1 MEPEKRCKKG
11 TRKYKPLGEGCHRNE
26 DIEKHTKN
34 TLPSGLELPSV
45 LEPIELHST
54 AKKRCPKKT
63 RKFKLLGD
71 ECYTNQ
77 QIENY
82 EKQNNP
88 HLEDNKEII
97 EKEGEEGEKEGEK
110 GEKEVEEEGEEVE
123 HGDVVEEEYEDD
135 EFIEEETGK
144 VEYYKNLENPDS
156 EIDFLYPAL
165 EDPYFNKQLSLRKEF
180 ESLIYDGEIKPDIKK
195 ISNLICE
202 NPEFELLPHQ
212 LFVKNFL
219 SKQTPYNSILL
230 YHGLGSGKTCSAI
243 GIAEEMRDYMKQ
255 TGISQR
261 ILIIAS
267 TNVQDNFRLQ
277 LFDERKL
284 VENKDK
290 SWSINTCVGTK
301 ILNEINPTNSLIE
314 RDKIISQA
322 KTTINA
328 SYAFMGYLQ
337 FANYIERK
345 INVPLSSNKII
356 AEKELIKKHF
366 SNRLVIIDEV
376 HNCTKES
383 KTLSK
388 QLKKLAKY
396 ADNLRFVLLS
406 ATPMYN
412 SHKEIIWITNLMNL
426 NDARSAIKPEDVF
439 NEDGSFIEGGEN
451 EGKDQDQGRNLLRRK
466 LNGYIS
472 YVRGENPYTFP
483 FRVYPFQDKTLVR
496 YPSLQMKG
504 NQPFEQLDILKEKLY
519 LTQIGEKQKPAYDL
533 IIKKSLETADG
544 LYFSGGDPPD
554 FNNMESF
561 GYTKLQAPLQALI
574 IVFPHVNFDNIVK
587 EMDDGSQEYKKLFG
601 KEGLKNNMKF
611 NMSQTKSITGEP
623 VFIKNNYNYKPG
635 VPRIFREDV
644 LPQYSS
650 KISNIC
656 NCIRESAEK
665 TVEIDGIETKVHG
678 GIIIVYTQY
687 IDGGI
692 VPMALALEEMGFAR
706 YGSSP
711 NATSLFEPGFIKNK
725 IDANTMELQNK
736 VPFENFK
743 QAKYMILSGDKF
755 FSQDNAEDIK
765 YATSKENK
773 YGENVRVILISR
785 AASEGLDFKFVRQVH
800 ILDPWYNLNRIEQI
814 IGRGV
819 RNRSHCGLI
828 FEERNVE
835 IYLHASVDKEKETA
849 DLYVYRYAEKKAKI
863 IGEVTRLLKTV
874 SVDCVLNI
882 SQTNFSDKKMEEI
895 GKKGEIL
902 IMSSTMDNLTNYKLG
917 DKPFSE
923 VCDYMKD
930 CEHKCYPEDADDKFK
945 DKKYSETYDKEYISI
960 NSKQIIEKIK
970 NLYKTRDADTVYHYE
985 TIRNA
990 VKNVSDE
997 ELYYALTKLMEETEV
1012 LLDKYGRQGRLLN
1025 SGLYYIFQP
1034 LEVTETNIS
1043 LYESS
1048 IPVKTKNDSV
1058 QYRIQTLDKNIKTPI
1073 YEIRDGEKSS
1083 IPADKYA
1090 ELITDI
1096 ENKLR
1101 IVTQDIPNVLDE
1113 KNDNWYFNLNSLKK
1127 HKKIKKGEKPP
1138 IFIPV
1143 MTRLILHG
1151 FDKVLL
1157 TKYVTDHILD
1167 TMSHN
1172 DRLTLVKR
1180 VKEPR
1185 FTPITELE
1193 THIKNYFD
1201 LLTFTAIEITAV
1213 LLMKDKENENV
1224 LYNIE
1229 DWTELSLGTMNQFNK
1244 LIYSRLGVDVN
1255 NISNIVGFV
1264 SNFESKDGNSKPVF
1278 YIKNMDQKRNNSGSY
1293 LQQEKKVVIV
1303 KHINNILNTV
1313 GSQYSYD
1320 DENKENP
1327 ERNTD
1332 DISQIAFSGIME
1344 LLIRLFNTNKATGK
1358 VWYLTPE
1365 QAVVNKIW
1373 SLRR

>member
-1 MEPEKRCKKG
+1 
-11 TRKYKPLGEGCHRNE
+11 
-26 DIEKHTKN
+26 
-34 TLPSGLELPSV
+34 
-45 LEPIELHST
+45 
-54 AKKRCPKKT
+54 
-63 RKFKLLGD
+63 
-71 ECYTNQ
+71 
-77 QIENY
+77 
-82 EKQNNP
+82 
-88 HLEDNKEII
+88 
-97 EKEGEEGEKEGEK
+97 
-110 GEKEVEEEGEEVE
+110 
-123 HGDVVEEEYEDD
+123 
-135 EFIEEETGK
+135 
-144 VEYYKNLENPDS
+144 
-156 EIDFLYPAL
+156 
-165 EDPYFNKQLSLRKEF
+165 
-180 ESLIYDGEIKPDIKK
+180 
-195 ISNLICE
+195 
-202 NPEFELLPHQ
+202 
-212 LFVKNFL
+212 
-219 SKQTPYNSILL
+219 
-230 YHGLGSGKTCSAI
+230 
-243 GIAEEMRDYMKQ
+243 
-255 TGISQR
+255 
-261 ILIIAS
+261 
-267 TNVQDNFRLQ
+267 
-277 LFDERKL
+277 
-284 VENKDK
+284 
-290 SWSINTCVGTK
+290 
-301 ILNEINPTNSLIE
+301 
-314 RDKIISQA
+314 
-322 KTTINA
+322 
-328 SYAFMGYLQ
+328 
-337 FANYIERK
+337 
-345 INVPLSSNKII
+345 
-356 AEKELIKKHF
+356 
-366 SNRLVIIDEV
+366 
-376 HNCTKES
+376 
-383 KTLSK
+383 
-388 QLKKLAKY
+388 
-396 ADNLRFVLLS
+396 
-406 ATPMYN
+406 
-412 SHKEIIWITNLMNL
+412 
-426 NDARSAIKPEDVF
+426 
-439 NEDGSFIEGGEN
+439 
-451 EGKDQDQGRNLLRRK
+451 
-466 LNGYIS
+466 
-472 YVRGENPYTFP
+472 
-483 FRVYPFQDKTLVR
+483 
-496 YPSLQMKG
+496 
-504 NQPFEQLDILKEKLY
+504 
-519 LTQIGEKQKPAYDL
+519 
-533 IIKKSLETADG
+533 
-544 LYFSGGDPPD
+544 
-554 FNNMESF
+554 
-561 GYTKLQAPLQALI
+561 
-574 IVFPHVNFDNIVK
+574 
-587 EMDDGSQEYKKLFG
+587 
-601 KEGLKNNMKF
+601 
-611 NMSQTKSITGEP
+611 
-623 VFIKNNYNYKPG
+623 
-635 VPRIFREDV
+635 

-736 VPFENFK
+736 VPFDNFK

-835 IYLHASVDKEKETA
+835 IYLHASVEEEKETA

-863 IGEVTRLLKTV
+863 IGEVTRLMKTV

-895 GKKGEIL
+895 GKNGEIL
-902 IMSSTMDNLTNYKLG
+902 IVSSTMDNLTKYKLG

-923 VCDYMKD
+923 VCDYMED
-930 CEHKCYPEDADDKFK
+930 CEHKCYPEDADDKYK

-960 NSKQIIEKIK
+960 NSKQIIDKIK
-970 NLYKTRDADTVYHYE
+970 NLYKKPDADTVYHYE

-1025 SGLYYIFQP
+1025 RELYYIFQP

-1043 LYESS
+1043 LYEST

-1058 QYRIQTLDKNIKTPI
+1058 QYRIQTIDKNIKTPV
-1073 YEIRDGEKSS
+1073 YEIRSDEKSDIQS
-1083 IPADKYA
+1083 DAYTALLQEIEDK
-1090 ELITDI
+1090 L
-1096 ENKLR
+1096 K
-1101 IVTQDIPNVLDE
+1101 IVTQDEPNVLDE

-1127 HKKIKKGEKPP
+1127 HKKEKKGEQPP

-1143 MTRLILHG
+1143 MVRLQLHG
-1151 FDKVLL
+1151 FDKKLL
-1157 TKYVTDHILD
+1157 TTYVTDHILD
-1167 TMSHN
+1167 TMPHN
-1172 DRLTLVKR
+1172 DRLTIAKR
-1180 VKEPR
+1180 VKQPG

-1201 LLTFTAIEITAV
+1201 LLTFTAIGITCV
-1213 LLMKDKENENV
+1213 LLMKDKENENA

-1229 DWTELSLGTMNQFNK
+1229 DWTELSLGTMNQFNS
-1244 LIYSRLGVDVN
+1244 LIRSRLGVDAN

-1264 SNFESKDGNSKPVF
+1264 NNFESKDGNSKPVF

-1303 KHINNILNTV
+1303 KHINNILKTV

-1344 LLIRLFNTNKATGK
+1344 LLIRLFNTNKENGK